1 MYLIQVEER
10 EQQERESPGGGMDG
24 RLGRP
29 PGGGSMRLSVEGAG
43 IFTPVVGWGKSIF
56 KAPSHHLAGTWS
68 WT

>member
-24 RLGRP
+24 RLERP

-43 IFTPVVGWGKSIF
+43 IFTPVVG
-56 KAPSHHLAGTWS
+56 
-68 WT
+68 